1 MKPVKG
7 FLASLLLFFTFLPAG
22 ARGQEEGIDD
32 EFLLLEE
39 AMADDEIKSASKHR
53 QHIFWS
59 PSAITVFTKEQIR
72 SSGANSLHDLLRR
85 VPGFDVYELKASCP
99 LVGSRAMTDDSNNLI
114 LVLVDGREALIELSG
129 FPIWAAMS
137 IELEEIERIEVIR
150 GPGSALYGANA
161 FTGVVS
167 ITTVAD
173 RPEDGGDIHL
183 SLGELG
189 QRRLFGRV
197 RGSAELGGGVLS
209 YSAGL
214 GTQSLY
220 SSSDRRHDMLQ
231 LRVRSHGWLRY
242 QKGRQLD
249 LSLHAGMSEGDGG
262 YFFHVGDFQGTN
274 VLAYHVMG
282 QAIFGLG
289 EKAKLKTQ
297 FYYNSYYVDWHYR
310 TSFIAFDVWVADVP
324 DFFIDTYSV
333 DGQVQLDYQILDD
346 LLVIGGGNIRY
357 TALNSDNV
365 IPQIITEL
373 RGAGFIHVQ
382 WNAHEILQ
390 LTGGLRGDLN
400 EHTAMALS
408 PRVVAVLRPDA
419 NHAFRAAY
427 GLAFRKPAPLENQM
441 HMRILKFNPA
451 MREIVDKLATDFGNE
466 NLTNEKAHSF
476 EAGWRASFLDE
487 SLRTSVDLF
496 FNIFEDL
503 IYFQTVLR
511 ERLGAPDI
519 ENSIFSFVNG
529 ESNASLIG
537 AELEMTWLPA
547 EHWRLWASAS
557 LREMLENQVDE
568 DEFLPKEPFL
578 RLNLGVGYDSG
589 SGLFADL
596 ALHYV
601 TSYETALTDAMNP
614 LDERVVHSLGET
626 LLLLGRLGYRLELNA
641 DQKAEIGL
649 TIRTPIGAPFRE
661 YAGFPIGAFAQA
673 VTASDYG
680 GEMLVRVVAA
690 YLRGSF

>member
-1 MKPVKG
+1 VKL
-7 FLASLLLFFTFLPAG
+7 FPASLVVLLTILPDA

-32 EFLLLEE
+32 EFALLEE
-39 AMADDEIKSASKHR
+39 AMSADEVKSASKHR

-72 SSGANSLHDLLRR
+72 SSGANTLHDLLRR

-137 IELEEIERIEVIR
+137 VELEEIERIEVIR

-167 ITTVAD
+167 ITTMAD
-173 RPEDGGDIHL
+173 RPEDGGDVHI

-189 QRRLFGRV
+189 HRRLFGRV
-197 RGSAELGGGVLS
+197 RGSTELGGGVLS

-214 GTQSLY
+214 GSQSLY

-231 LRVRSHGWLRY
+231 LRVRSHGYLRY

-262 YFFHVGDFQGTN
+262 YFFHVGDFQGNN

-282 QAIFGLG
+282 QAALGLG
-289 EKAKLKTQ
+289 EKARLKAQ

-324 DFFIDTYSV
+324 DFYIDTYSV
-333 DGQVQLDYQILDD
+333 DGQVQLDYQIFDD
-346 LLVIGGGNIRY
+346 LLVISGGNVRY

-365 IPQIITEL
+365 IPENIDEL
-373 RGAGFIHVQ
+373 RGAGFIHMQ
-382 WNAHEILQ
+382 WNPHEILQ
-390 LTGGLRGDLN
+390 LTGGLRMDLN
-400 EHTAMALS
+400 TETAMALS
-408 PRVVAVLRPDA
+408 PRVVAVLRPVA
-419 NHAFRAAY
+419 SHAFRAAY
-427 GLAFRKPAPLENQM
+427 GLAFRKPSTLESQL
-441 HMRILKFNPA
+441 HMRILNYNPA
-451 MREIVDKLATDFGNE
+451 MREIVDKLAKDFGNK
-466 NLTNEKAHSF
+466 NLTNEKVHSF
-476 EAGWRASFLDE
+476 EAGWRAAFLDE
-487 SLRTSVDLF
+487 TLRTSVDLF

-503 IYFQTVLR
+503 IYFKTVLR
-511 ERLGAPDI
+511 ERMGAPDI

-529 ESNASLIG
+529 ESNASVMG
-537 AELEMTWLPA
+537 AEVELAWQPDVN
-547 EHWRLWASAS
+547 WRLWASVS

-568 DEFLPKEPFL
+568 DEFLPQEPFL
-578 RLNLGVGYDSG
+578 RLNLGAGYDSG

-601 TSYETALTDAMNP
+601 TTYETALTDAMNP
-614 LDERVVHSLGET
+614 LDERVVHLQGEA
-626 LLLLGRLGYRLELNA
+626 LLLLGRLGYRLELNPG
-641 DQKAEIGL
+641 QTAEMGL
-649 TIRTPIGAPFRE
+649 TVRTPLGAPFRE
-661 YAGFPIGAFAQA
+661 YTGFPIGAFSQA

-680 GEMLVRVVAA
+680 GEMLVRVAA
-690 YLRGSF
+690 FYLRGSF

>member
-1 MKPVKG
+1 MKG
-7 FLASLLLFFTFLPAG
+7 FLISLLLFFTLFSTV

-32 EFLLLEE
+32 EFALLEE
-39 AMADDEIKSASKHR
+39 ALSADEVKSASKHR

-72 SSGANSLHDLLRR
+72 SSGANTLHDLLRR

-173 RPEDGGDIHL
+173 RPEHGGEIHL
-183 SLGELG
+183 SMGELG
-189 QRRLFGRV
+189 HRRLFGRV

-214 GTQSLY
+214 GSVSLY
-220 SSSDRRHDMLQ
+220 SSSDRRHDILT

-262 YFFHVGDFQGTN
+262 YFFHVGDFLGTN

-282 QAIFGLG
+282 QASFGLS
-289 EKAKLKTQ
+289 EKLKLKTQ

-324 DFFIDTYSV
+324 DFYIDTYTV
-333 DGQVQLDYQILDD
+333 DGQLQLDYQILDD
-346 LLVIGGGNIRY
+346 LLVIAGGNIRY
-357 TALNSDNV
+357 TTLHSDNT
-365 IPQIITEL
+365 IPQDIDEL
-373 RGAGFIHVQ
+373 RGAGFVHVQ
-382 WNAHEILQ
+382 WNPAEILQ
-390 LTGGLRGDLN
+390 ITGGLRGDLN
-400 EHTAMALS
+400 TETAMALS
-408 PRVVAVLRPDA
+408 PRVVAVLRPVD

-427 GLAFRKPAPLENQM
+427 GLAFRKPSTLESQM
-441 HMRILKFNPA
+441 HMRILNYNPA
-451 MREIVDKLATDFGNE
+451 MSEIVDKLATDFGNE
-466 NLTNEKAHSF
+466 NLVNEKVHSF
-476 EAGWRASFLDE
+476 EAGWRAGFLE
-487 SLRTSVDLF
+487 ETLRLSVDVF

-503 IYFQTVLR
+503 IYFQTVLV
-511 ERLGAPDI
+511 ERMGMPDI
-519 ENSIFSFVNG
+519 ENSIFSFMNG
-529 ESNASLIG
+529 ESNVSVIG
-537 AELEMTWLPA
+537 GELELAWQPD
-547 EHWRLWASAS
+547 EHWRLWVSVS

-568 DEFLPKEPFL
+568 DEFLPQEPFL
-578 RLNLGVGYDSG
+578 RINLGVGYHSG
-589 SGLFADL
+589 AGPFADL

-601 TSYETALTDAMNP
+601 TTYETSLTDAMNP
-614 LDERVVHSLGET
+614 LDERVVHVQGET
-626 LLLLGRLGYRLELNA
+626 LLLLGRLGYRLELNPG
-641 DQKAEIGL
+641 QTAEIGL
-649 TIRTPIGAPFRE
+649 TVRSPLGEPFRE
-661 YAGFPIGAFAQA
+661 YTGFPIGAFAQS